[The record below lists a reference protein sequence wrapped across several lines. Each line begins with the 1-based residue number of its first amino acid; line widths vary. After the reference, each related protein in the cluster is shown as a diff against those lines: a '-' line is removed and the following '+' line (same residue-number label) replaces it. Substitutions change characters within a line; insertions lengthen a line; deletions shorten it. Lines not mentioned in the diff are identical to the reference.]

1 MPSIIKLAEIKKEG
15 VALFF
20 LFEIF
25 MGFIALKKFLA
36 GWGVAIFFNIFP
48 ALFAIAVGYDRGF
61 FVLESLP
68 LILLAGM
75 GARFFA
81 FIYGILFAGL
91 ELIYGISQA
100 YPLFE
105 AAQLIDVM
113 EFLPNAN
120 KKYILLV
127 VVYFFVFF
135 GIVFLGA
142 KLARFSG
149 KFSLSIVV
157 LMLCSFSLGEKFNN
171 FSYES

>member
-1 MPSIIKLAEIKKEG
+1 MRY
-15 VALFF
+15 
-20 LFEIF
+20 
-25 MGFIALKKFLA
+25 IALKKFLA
-36 GWGVAIFFNIFP
+36 GWSVVIFFNIIP

-68 LILLAGM
+68 LVLLAGM

-81 FIYGILFAGL
+81 FAYGIIFAGL
-91 ELIYGISQA
+91 ELIYGVSQA

-105 AAQLIDVM
+105 ATQLIDVV

-142 KLARFSG
+142 KLAAGMAKTQQYQIFQQL
-149 KFSLSIVV
+149 FVFLSVEKLVV
-157 LMLCSFSLGEKFNN
+157 ANLAIHVASYLMNAFNHPFFFN
-171 FSYES
+171 QVR